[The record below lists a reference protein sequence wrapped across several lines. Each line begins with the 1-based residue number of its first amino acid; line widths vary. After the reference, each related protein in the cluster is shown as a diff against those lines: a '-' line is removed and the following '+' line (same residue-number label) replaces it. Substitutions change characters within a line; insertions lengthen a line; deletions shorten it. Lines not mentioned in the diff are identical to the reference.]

1 MRGKSPPSLALCCSL
16 PLLLGGDAKHIPL
29 KPPQIK
35 FKWGQTLFCLS
46 MKCVPHINQGLSL
59 F

>member
-1 MRGKSPPSLALCCSL
+1 MRGEVSPSLALRCSL

-35 FKWGQTLFCLS
+35 FKWGQT
-46 MKCVPHINQGLSL
+46 
-59 F
+59 